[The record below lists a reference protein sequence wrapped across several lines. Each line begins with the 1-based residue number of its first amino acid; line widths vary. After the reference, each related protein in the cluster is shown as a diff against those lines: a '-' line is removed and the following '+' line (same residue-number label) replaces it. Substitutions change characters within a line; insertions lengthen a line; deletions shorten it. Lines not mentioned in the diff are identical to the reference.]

1 LQGEYGEKG
10 IASFIQLATK
20 SGICIAR
27 SMKISRNAPLQ
38 EFDAVVDSLLEDT
51 RAKVSK
57 DNMSR
62 AKATRGKV
70 SMGSHRKGVLVI
82 RAKVDS
88 VKIMRIKMSRVNV
101 IRVKVSWV

>member
-1 LQGEYGEKG
+1 MFYPFFSDFSSELNSQAAENPKESALANRKPPFEIHQPIRDLCLQGEYGEKG

-57 DNMSR
+57 DNSV
-62 AKATRGKV
+62 AKQ
-70 SMGSHRKGVLVI
+70 
-82 RAKVDS
+82 
-88 VKIMRIKMSRVNV
+88 
-101 IRVKVSWV
+101 

>member
-1 LQGEYGEKG
+1 MCFIHSSFSFELNSQAAENPKKSAPANGKPPFEIHQPIKDLRLQGEYGEKG

-57 DNMSR
+57 D
-62 AKATRGKV
+62 K
-70 SMGSHRKGVLVI
+70 
-82 RAKVDS
+82 S
-88 VKIMRIKMSRVNV
+88 VTKL
-101 IRVKVSWV
+101 

>member
-57 DNMSR
+57 DNMSS
-62 AKATRGKV
+62 AKVTRGKV
-70 SMGSHRKGVLVI
+70 SIWLNRKGGLS
-82 RAKVDS
+82 DQGQS
-88 VKIMRIKMSRVNV
+88 
-101 IRVKVSWV
+101 